1 MNLPISNIFF
11 QLYKS
16 FSSDLRIFESK
27 DYQQKK
33 VTVFHSLF
41 LCACEKRDSAG
52 SVCIGHYVLPPV
64 CVQDGEEQLVL
75 HLFSLFEFFFWLR
88 VGILRLVLNKPNGF
102 EARYLRFASSIAC
115 YYTGLVLWFQAS
127 SLTFLP
133 TRWVAVC
140 VAMNPCEHAVSTVDR
155 KVHQK
160 DIKVTP
166 SFFFFVVVPIWME
179 SFDYFL
185 SHL

>member
-127 SLTFLP
+127 SLTFITNEMGCGLCGHESM
-133 TRWVAVC
+133 RARS
-140 VAMNPCEHAVSTVDR
+140 EHSG
-155 KVHQK
+155 
-160 DIKVTP
+160 
-166 SFFFFVVVPIWME
+166 
-179 SFDYFL
+179 
-185 SHL
+185 